1 MAIPD
6 FRQQPR
12 IRAGERLLARI
23 DVSDT
28 LSITTNANL
37 QNEPKRRFNGCWHRE
52 ATMRR
57 KWSLAIAGVI
67 LILAGAVL
75 AWLTQT
81 AGGIKIED
89 IRFPGAKGN
98 TMSALLYIPPNATAQ
113 TPAPGV
119 LALHGYIN
127 SRETQDGFA
136 IEFARRGYVVLALD
150 QTGHGYSDPPAFAN
164 GFGGPDGLA
173 HLRSL
178 DIVDKNNIGLEGHS
192 MGGWTVLAA
201 ATAMPND
208 YKSMVLE
215 GSSTGKPFAAD
226 GTPSWPRN
234 VALVFAQ
241 YEEFSNLMW
250 GVERARDVT
259 QSPKL
264 WALFGTQGAVEPGKV
279 YGDIAQGTGRVL
291 YTPAITHPAEHIS
304 HQAIGYSLDWFAK
317 TLQGGT
323 PRPSDDQIWFRK
335 EIGTLI
341 ALVGFVILL
350 IGVFD
355 GLLEAPLFLHLRL
368 PDIAD
373 GTMPAHVAAEG
384 GRWTTAFL
392 LTALIP
398 ALTYYPAFALAGTFV
413 KPSVYLPQGITNQI
427 MVWAIIN
434 ALIALAL
441 MPFAPR
447 RASRAGIIVP
457 SILIA
462 LATIIVGYAA
472 LWLADLAF
480 KIDFRFWIVALKL
493 MSARQFLIFL
503 IYLIPFTAFFVIA
516 LHVLHRNFSTMGT
529 GRGALYLTNILAL
542 TLGFIVLLVLQY
554 GALWLTGKLFNP
566 LLDPGFVPLS
576 TIVAIQFVP
585 LLAICAVV
593 ATFTWRRTGSSLP
606 GALICGLLVTW
617 YVVAGTATQA
627 AF

>member
-1 MAIPD
+1 
-6 FRQQPR
+6 
-12 IRAGERLLARI
+12 
-23 DVSDT
+23 
-28 LSITTNANL
+28 
-37 QNEPKRRFNGCWHRE
+37 
-52 ATMRR
+52 MRSR
-57 KWSLAIAGVI
+57 WSLAIAGLI
-67 LILAGAVL
+67 LILAGGVL
-75 AWLTQT
+75 AYFTQT
-81 AGGIKIED
+81 SGGIQ
-89 IRFPGAKGN
+89 IRDVRFAGAKGN
-98 TMSALLYIPPNATAQ
+98 IMSALLYIPLNATAQ
-113 TPAPGV
+113 TPAPGI
-119 LALHGYIN
+119 LAVHGYIN

-136 IEFARRGYVVLALD
+136 IEFARRGYVVLDLD
-150 QTGHGYSDPPAFAN
+150 QTGHGYSDGPAFAN

-201 ATAMPND
+201 AATMPND

-215 GSSTGKPFAAD
+215 GSSTGKPFAAE
-226 GTPSWPRN
+226 GTASWPRN

-241 YEEFSNLMW
+241 YEEFSTLMW
-250 GVERARDVT
+250 GVDLARDVT

-279 YGDIAQGTGRVL
+279 YGDIAQGTARVL

-304 HQAIGYSLDWFAK
+304 HEAIGYSLDWFAK

-341 ALVGFVILL
+341 ALIGFVVLL

-355 GLLEAPLFLHLRL
+355 GLLEAPVFSHLRL
-368 PDIAD
+368 PEIAD
-373 GTMPAHVAAEG
+373 GTKPAPVASSG
-384 GRWTTAFL
+384 RRWTIAFILSAFL
-392 LTALIP
+392 P
-398 ALTYYPAFALAGTFV
+398 ALTYYPAFALGGTFV
-413 KPSVYLPQGITNQI
+413 TPSAYLPQGITNQI
-427 MVWAIIN
+427 LVWAILN
-434 ALIALAL
+434 GLIALAL
-441 MPFAPR
+441 MPFAPK
-447 RASRAGIIVP
+447 RASRSGIIGP

-462 LATIIVGYAA
+462 LATVIVGYAA
-472 LWLADLAF
+472 LWLADLVF

-493 MSARQFLIFL
+493 MNAKQFLIFL
-503 IYLIPFTAFFVIA
+503 IYLVPFTLFFVIA
-516 LHVLHRNFSTMGT
+516 LHVLHRNFSTPGA

-554 GALWLTGKLFNP
+554 GTLWLTGKLFNP
-566 LLDPGFVPLS
+566 LPDPGFVPLS

-585 LLAICAVV
+585 LLAICAII

-606 GALICGLLVTW
+606 GAVICGLFVTW
-617 YVVAGTATQA
+617 YIVAGTATQA

>member
-1 MAIPD
+1 M
-6 FRQQPR
+6 R
-12 IRAGERLLARI
+12 
-23 DVSDT
+23 
-28 LSITTNANL
+28 
-37 QNEPKRRFNGCWHRE
+37 KR
-52 ATMRR
+52 
-57 KWSLAIAGVI
+57 WSLAIAGAI
-67 LILAGAVL
+67 LILAGGLL
-75 AWLTQT
+75 AYLTQT
-81 AGGIKIED
+81 SGGIRIED
-89 IRFPGAKGN
+89 IRFKGAKGN

-113 TPAPGV
+113 TPAPGI
-119 LALHGYIN
+119 LAVHGYIN

-178 DIVDKNNIGLEGHS
+178 DFVDKGNIGLEGHS

-201 ATAMPND
+201 AATMPND

-226 GTPSWPRN
+226 GTPNWPRN

-250 GVERARDVT
+250 GVEQARDVT

-264 WALFGTQGAVEPGKV
+264 WAMFGTPGPVEPGKV
-279 YGDIAQGTGRVL
+279 YGDIAQGTARVL
-291 YTPAITHPAEHIS
+291 YTPAITHPDEHIS
-304 HQAIGYSLDWFAK
+304 RQAIGHSLDWFAK
-317 TLQGGT
+317 TLAGGT
-323 PRPSDDQIWFRK
+323 PRPADDQIWFRK

-341 ALVGFVILL
+341 ALIGFVALL
-350 IGVFD
+350 LGAFD
-355 GLLEAPLFLHLRL
+355 ALLEAPVLSQLRQ
-368 PDIAD
+368 PRAASG
-373 GTMPAHVAAEG
+373 GTPQQTAATG
-384 GRWTTAFL
+384 GRRTAAFL
-392 LTALIP
+392 LSALIP
-398 ALTYYPAFALAGTFV
+398 ALTYYPAFALANAFV
-413 KPSVYLPQGITNQI
+413 KPSAYLPQGITNEI

-434 ALIALAL
+434 GIITLAL
-441 MPFAPR
+441 MSFAPK

-493 MSARQFLIFL
+493 MSAKQFLIFL
-503 IYLIPFTAFFVIA
+503 IYLIPFTAFFVVA
-516 LHVLHRNFSTMGT
+516 LHVLHRNFSRQGA
-529 GRGALYLTNILAL
+529 GRVALYLTNIFAL
-542 TLGFIVLLVLQY
+542 TLGFIVLLALQY
-554 GALWLTGKLFNP
+554 GTLWLSGKLYNP
-566 LLDPGFVPLS
+566 LADPGFVPLS

-585 LLAICAVV
+585 LLAIAAIV

-606 GALICGLLVTW
+606 GALICGIFVTW